1 MITSRYEY
9 LDRKTIVIH
18 DEQQQ
23 CISESAMLELDRF
36 QRFEFYDRQKMLQIS
51 LADGVQKEIQRLVQ
65 SVLAERNKSPEG
77 SNLECMAMD
86 MLTEFLSKLDLND
99 FRKVRIEML
108 LDKETA
114 RNEALI

>member
-1 MITSRYEY
+1 MKKKRHTP
-9 LDRKTIVIH
+9 VIH
-18 DEQQQ
+18 DEQQR

-51 LADGVQKEIQRLVQ
+51 RTDGVRKEIQRLAQ
-65 SVLAERNKSPEG
+65 SVLAERKKSLKG
-77 SNLECMAMD
+77 SNQECMAMD

-99 FRKVRIEML
+99 FREVRIEML

-114 RNEALI
+114 RNESLK

>member
-18 DEQQQ
+18 DEQQR
-23 CISESAMLELDRF
+23 CISESAILELDRF

-51 LADGVQKEIQRLVQ
+51 LTDGVQKEIQRLVQ
-65 SVLAERNKSPEG
+65 SVLAERDKSPEG
-77 SNLECMAMD
+77 SNQECMAMD

-114 RNEALI
+114 RNESLI